1 MRHPESSEQGLAAT
15 TTKEGQSVSTK
26 RPTLKDVA
34 ERARV
39 SLKTT
44 SRVLNGEKSVRP
56 ETEQRVRD
64 AMAELG
70 FRPNDFAR
78 RLRLG
83 ADSSSIGLVIEDL
96 SNPFYSGIAHAI
108 EQRAHERQMLLV
120 IGSSQRDPDIERRL
134 VLSLSQR
141 RVSGLIVVP
150 AGHDHAHLSAEQD
163 RGLQIVCVD
172 RPAEGVAAD
181 VVVADNEGGARLA
194 VTHLIRQGHRRI
206 SYLGDDAKLYTS
218 IQRRAGYEAA
228 LTLHGA
234 DSDPKLARMGLADAA
249 AAEQA
254 TRELLSGSKPPTAVF
269 TGNNLLTIGALHALR
284 SLGRT
289 DVAVVGFDDF
299 DAADLV
305 VPGVTVVR
313 HDAADL
319 GRLAAD
325 RLFARLDGD
334 RSEPVVKMLPVHLIT
349 RGSGEITP

>member
-1 MRHPESSEQGLAAT
+1 MTGR
-15 TTKEGQSVSTK
+15 

-34 ERARV
+34 ERAGV

-83 ADSSSIGLVIEDL
+83 ADCSSIGLVIEDL
-96 SNPFYSGIAHAI
+96 SNPFYSGMASAI
-108 EQRAHERQMLLV
+108 EQRAHERSMLLV
-120 IGSSQRDPDIERRL
+120 IGSSQRDPETERRL
-134 VLSLSQR
+134 VLALSQR

-150 AGHDHAHLSAEQD
+150 AGHDHAHLAAELD
-163 RGLQIVCVD
+163 RGLRIVCID
-172 RPAEGVAAD
+172 RPATGVDAD

-194 VTHLIRQGHRRI
+194 VTHLIRHGHQRI
-206 SYLGDDAKLYTS
+206 SYLGDDALLYTNT
-218 IQRRAGYEAA
+218 QRLEGYRAA
-228 LTLHGA
+228 LGLHGA
-234 DSDPKLARMGLADAA
+234 EIDEKLVRIGLGDSA
-249 AAEQA
+249 AAERA
-254 TRELLSGSKPPTAVF
+254 TTELLTTATPPTALF

-284 SLGRT
+284 ALGRT
-289 DVAVVGFDDF
+289 DIAVVGFDDF
-299 DAADLV
+299 EAADLV

-313 HDAADL
+313 HDPSDL

-334 RSEPVVKMLPVHLIT
+334 RSDPAVKMLPVHLIT
-349 RGSGEITP
+349 RGSGEISP

>member
-1 MRHPESSEQGLAAT
+1 MTAR
-15 TTKEGQSVSTK
+15 

-34 ERARV
+34 QRARV

-56 ETEQRVRD
+56 ETEQRVRE

-96 SNPFYSGIAHAI
+96 SNPFYSVIAHAI
-108 EQRAHERQMLLV
+108 EQRAHDRSMLLV
-120 IGSSQRDPDIERRL
+120 IGSSERDPETERRL
-134 VLSLSQR
+134 VLALSQR

-172 RPAEGVAAD
+172 RPAEGVRAD

-194 VTHLIRQGHRRI
+194 VTHLIRHGHRRI
-206 SYLGDDAKLYTS
+206 SYLGDEARLYTNV
-218 IQRRAGYEAA
+218 QRLAGYQAA
-228 LTLHGA
+228 LALHGA
-234 DSDPKLARMGLADAA
+234 DEDPALVRTGLGDAA
-249 AAEQA
+249 AAEHA
-254 TRELLSGSKPPTAVF
+254 VRELLAGPNPPTALF
-269 TGNNLLTIGALHALR
+269 TGNNLLTIGALHGLR
-284 SLGRT
+284 SRGRS

-299 DAADLV
+299 EAADLV

-334 RSEPVVKMLPVHLIT
+334 RSDPAVKMLPVHLIT

>member
-1 MRHPESSEQGLAAT
+1 MTVR
-15 TTKEGQSVSTK
+15 

-44 SRVLNGEKSVRP
+44 SRVLNGEKSVRA

-83 ADSSSIGLVIEDL
+83 TDSSSIGLLIEDL

-108 EQRAHERQMLLV
+108 EQRAHDRAMLLV
-120 IGSSQRDPDIERRL
+120 IASSQRDPELERRL

-150 AGHDHAHLSAEQD
+150 AGHDHAHLAAEQE
-163 RGLQIVCVD
+163 RGLQIVFVD
-172 RPAEGVAAD
+172 RPADGVDAA
-181 VVVADNEGGARLA
+181 VVVADNEGGSRLA

-206 SYLGDDAKLYTS
+206 SYLGDDAGLYTS

-228 LTLHGA
+228 LNLHGA
-234 DSDPKLARMGLADAA
+234 EVDDKLARVGLADSA
-249 AAEQA
+249 AAESA
-254 TRELLSGSKPPTAVF
+254 ARDLLAGKNPPTAFF

-284 SLGRT
+284 SLRRT

-299 DAADLV
+299 EAADLV

-334 RSEPVVKMLPVHLIT
+334 RSAPAVKMLPVHLIT

>member
-1 MRHPESSEQGLAAT
+1 MNAR
-15 TTKEGQSVSTK
+15 

-34 ERARV
+34 ERAQV

-44 SRVLNGEKSVRP
+44 SRVLNGEKSVRA

-83 ADSSSIGLVIEDL
+83 TDSSSIGLLIEDL

-108 EQRAHERQMLLV
+108 ELRAHERAMLL
-120 IGSSQRDPDIERRL
+120 IIASSQRDPALERRL

-150 AGHDHAHLSAEQD
+150 AGHDHGHLAAEQE
-163 RGLQIVCVD
+163 RGLQIVFVD
-172 RPAEGVAAD
+172 RPAEGVEAD

-206 SYLGDDAKLYTS
+206 SYLGDDAGLYTS
-218 IQRRAGYEAA
+218 IQRRAGYQAA
-228 LTLHGA
+228 LNLHGA
-234 DSDPKLARMGLADAA
+234 DAEDSLSRVGLADSA
-249 AAEQA
+249 AAEHA
-254 TRELLSGSKPPTAVF
+254 VRELLAARRPPTAFF

-299 DAADLV
+299 EAADLV

-334 RSEPVVKMLPVHLIT
+334 RTDPAVKMLPVHLIT